1 MVETK
6 INTLTYQDYLKTPDD
21 ERWELLNGEL
31 TMAASPNTA
40 HQIITGNLFWHL
52 LSFVKEGSVG
62 KVFVSPFD
70 VVLSPN
76 NVVQP
81 DVLFVS
87 TEQQSIITAD
97 NVKGAPA
104 LVVEVTSP
112 STAGRDRESKRRIYA
127 AHRVGEYWLVD
138 PDSSTIS
145 VMVLQGQA
153 FREVGNYGME
163 DVLTSPTLPGLALK
177 MRDIFTLP

>member
-6 INTLTYQDYLKTPDD
+6 INTLTYEDYLKTPDD
-21 ERWELLNGEL
+21 ERWELLNGKL

-52 LSFVKEGSVG
+52 LSFVKGRGIG

-76 NVVQP
+76 NVLQP

-87 TEQQSIITAD
+87 AEQQSIITAD
-97 NVKGAPA
+97 NVKGAPE

-112 STAGRDRESKRRIYA
+112 STVGRDRESKRRIYA
-127 AHRVGEYWLVD
+127 AHGVGEYWLTD
-138 PDSSTIS
+138 PDSRTIS
-145 VMVLQGQA
+145 VMVLHGQV
-153 FREVGNYGME
+153 FQEVGNYGME

-177 MRDIFTLP
+177 MRDIFTLS

>member
-6 INTLTYQDYLKTPDD
+6 SNTLAYEDYLKKPDD

-31 TMAASPNTA
+31 TIAACPNTA

-52 LSFVKEGSVG
+52 LSFVKERSIG

-76 NVVQP
+76 NVLQP

-87 TEQQSIITAD
+87 ADQQSIIAD
-97 NVKGAPA
+97 YNVKGAPV

-112 STAGRDRESKRRIYA
+112 STVGRDRESKRRIYA
-127 AHRVGEYWLVD
+127 AHGVGEYWLTD
-138 PDSSTIS
+138 PDSRTIS
-145 VMVLQGQA
+145 VMVLHGQV
-153 FREVGNYGME
+153 FQEVGNYGVE
-163 DVLTSPTLPGLALK
+163 DVLTSPTLPGLALR
-177 MRDIFTLP
+177 MRDIFPLP